1 MLVLLPHS
9 RRECGGRGRGI
20 SLIWTGKRGARGHA
34 GARTQDLRLIRAT
47 LYRLSY
53 TTPPGRQYDHI
64 DRDLHDPIGPHVDRD
79 SHDRWSWL
87 HDRIGRGLH
96 DRIGRASA
104 ALSVAQL
111 VEHVTV
117 DVCDHRVA
125 GSIPA
130 AERRVFVE
138 PRRGGVAQMVER
150 SLSMREV
157 QGSIPCISNAFWH
170 DGHPWSS
177 WL

>member
-1 MLVLLPHS
+1 MEERWTSDPTVAGSSPAAIVIFVGVAKVHPRWGSNPQPPAPGTDALPLRHAGTQKWWW
-9 RRECGGRGRGI
+9 C
-20 SLIWTGKRGARGHA
+20 RGHA

-53 TTPPGRQYDHI
+53 TTPRH
-64 DRDLHDPIGPHVDRD
+64 
-79 SHDRWSWL
+79 WSRL
-87 HDRIGRGLH
+87 S
-96 DRIGRASA
+96 SA

-130 AERRVFVE
+130 AERRVFGE